1 MNREIPWPHEP
12 EEPYLYAMQAYDLI
26 DKSEN
31 IRGFKNL
38 HNHMCARASYV
49 LPTNYHFDSLI
60 FESY

>member
-12 EEPYLYAMQAYDLI
+12 EEPYDLI

-31 IRGFKNL
+31 IRGFENL
-38 HNHMCARASYV
+38 HNHTFARASYV